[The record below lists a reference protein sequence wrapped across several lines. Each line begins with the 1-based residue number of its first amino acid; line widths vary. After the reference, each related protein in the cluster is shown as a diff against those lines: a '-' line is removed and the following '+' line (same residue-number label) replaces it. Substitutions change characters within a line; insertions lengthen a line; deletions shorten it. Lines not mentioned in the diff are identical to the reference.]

1 MVRGRQAEQA
11 KGCCPPH
18 FPSAATRVGGTAN
31 YGAEPDSRRIRPT
44 QGQSQQQAW
53 QTRGA
58 TSGGGHKS
66 RTLFSAVDE
75 KRWPPERRR
84 PVLVQSPQLLT
95 SHPNLEHLI
104 TSLPHVASQL
114 FALPHPKV
122 LPCPFF
128 LPFLMQQIFLV
139 STLPDPELCPGDTV
153 IWSDVTTLVKIL
165 KDISTSRQIAA
176 TLSALPFLSSPAAP
190 SFAPPRP
197 TPGPQDL
204 PKIQPQQ
211 ELPLSYWASLALTGW

>member
-1 MVRGRQAEQA
+1 M
-11 KGCCPPH
+11 
-18 FPSAATRVGGTAN
+18 ATREEETSPCPVPPASNITSQP
-31 YGAEPDSRRIRPT
+31 GASHYLPPPCRKPT
-44 QGQSQQQAW
+44 VC
-53 QTRGA
+53 
-58 TSGGGHKS
+58 TS
-66 RTLFSAVDE
+66 
-75 KRWPPERRR
+75 
-84 PVLVQSPQLLT
+84 SPQSVAL
-95 SHPNLEHLI
+95 SI
-104 TSLPHVASQL
+104 LPS
-114 FALPHPKV
+114 
-122 LPCPFF
+122 F
-128 LPFLMQQIFLV
+128 LNAANISSV
-139 STLPDPELCPGDTV
+139 YSLPDPELCPGDTV